1 MILAPKASWLKGNF
15 HFSEEK
21 FIFRERLNWQIHQG
35 N

>member
-21 FIFRERLNWQIHQG
+21 FIFRELLNWQIHQG